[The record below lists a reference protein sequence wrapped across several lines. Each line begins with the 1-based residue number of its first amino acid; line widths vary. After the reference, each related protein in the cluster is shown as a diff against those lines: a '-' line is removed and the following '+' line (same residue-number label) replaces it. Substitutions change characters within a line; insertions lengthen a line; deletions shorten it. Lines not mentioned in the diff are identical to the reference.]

1 MSASTKKNALNDAA
15 LKISA
20 HFDADVIL
28 YSGPIVEPQ
37 DRHMIERCR
46 VDKHRPNA
54 YLVLVT
60 FGGSPHAAYRMGRC
74 LQRSYDKVIAC
85 VPGPCHSA
93 GTLIVLAAHELVMS
107 ETGILGPLDIQIRKA
122 DELFEMQSGLTASEA
137 IETLRSESW
146 GTFEHALLDLKTSY
160 GGQITLK
167 TALETAATL
176 TTGLFSPLFAQ
187 IDPMRLG
194 EDGRST
200 RIIEEY
206 GIRLIEKSQNLGSD
220 ALRKL
225 VAGYPS
231 HLFEIDREE
240 AQQRLFSKVR
250 EPDELERDLM
260 DALGNTAHTPTGSP
274 VLCRLSVP
282 IDSTKEESNE
292 RTTDGSANPKRQRAK
307 TSTTD
312 KSPPSENASEVEP
325 TDDAQAGPSVN

>member
-1 MSASTKKNALNDAA
+1 MSASIGNAEALRNAA
-15 LKISA
+15 LKVSE

-28 YSGPIVEPQ
+28 YTGSIVEPQ

-46 VDKHRPNA
+46 VDKQRPNA

-137 IETLRSESW
+137 IETLRSEAW

-167 TALETAATL
+167 TALETAANL

-206 GIRLIEKSQNLGSD
+206 GIRLIEKSQNLGPD

-240 AQQRLFSKVR
+240 AQQRLFSRVR
-250 EPDELERDLM
+250 EPDQLERDLM
-260 DALGNTAHTPTGSP
+260 DALGDTAHTPAGSP

-282 IDSTKEESNE
+282 GDSTEEETSE
-292 RTTDGSANPKRQRAK
+292 RKDGSANPKRQRAK
-307 TSTTD
+307 TSTID
-312 KSPPSENASEVEP
+312 KGPPRENDPKVEP
-325 TDDAQAGPSVN
+325 ADDAEVGSSVN